1 MAPAASKKKSAPAKK
16 APAKKAVAKK
26 APAKKAPAKKA
37 PAKKAVAKKAP
48 AKKAPTKKA
57 PAKKAPAKKA
67 VAKKAPAKK
76 APAKKALAKKAV
88 AKKAPAKKAP
98 TKKAPAKKAVAKKA
112 PAKKVATP
120 TAPAKKAPA
129 AKVVA
134 AKKLAL
140 PKKPPAP
147 TMPKVSPYA
156 KDEKFIAKITELITQ
171 LKVEKETQKKWLIA
185 EAEEIVA
192 EDSSGPR
199 EVQFDDESGEGAN
212 SAVDRE
218 RDLALAGRLQE
229 EIDDLNESL
238 GRIKAKRYGMCEKCF
253 KPIPKARLE
262 AMPFAR
268 VDVTCATPS
277 LNRF

>member
-1 MAPAASKKKSAPAKK
+1 MAPAASKKSSVP
-16 APAKKAVAKK
+16 
-26 APAKKAPAKKA
+26 
-37 PAKKAVAKKAP
+37 
-48 AKKAPTKKA
+48 
-57 PAKKAPAKKA
+57 
-67 VAKKAPAKK
+67 
-76 APAKKALAKKAV
+76 
-88 AKKAPAKKAP
+88 
-98 TKKAPAKKAVAKKA
+98 AKKA
-112 PAKKVATP
+112 PAKKVAVKKAP
-120 TAPAKKAPA
+120 AKKVAAKKAPAKKAAVAKAPA
-129 AKVVA
+129 KKVAVKKAPAKKVA
-134 AKKLAL
+134 AKKVAVKKA
-140 PKKPPAP
+140 PAKKAAAVKAPAKKAAVAKAPAKKPVPAKASPPVKKPLVP

-156 KDEKFIAKITELITQ
+156 KDTKFIAKITDLIKQ
-171 LKVEKETQKKWLIA
+171 LKAEKETQKSWLIS

-218 RDLALAGRLQE
+218 RDLALASKLQE
-229 EIDDLNESL
+229 EIDDLTESL
-238 GRIKAKRYGMCEKCF
+238 GRIRSKRYGLCEKCF